1 MGKCAVEKMTI
12 LTRADETGTMSATYD
27 ETVKDRRLWVENCGW
42 LLSQAREGVKAM
54 HLCDNS
60 DFAEIEFNCGAKKTI
75 CIACDSYLA
84 ILKDAI
90 KAI

>member
-12 LTRADETGTMSATYD
+12 LTRADENATFNAD
-27 ETVKDRRLWVENCGW
+27 SKEAAADRRLWVENCGW